1 MQFADLMKLF
11 REGQNEGRKRGYV
24 TQGACDA
31 EGVTAI
37 VRALRDEMQFHS
49 GMAWERL
56 NEILGDAG
64 EKVAEMP
71 DLPTRTVQLTG
82 VTKSR
87 RPDIQFEPATDAAP
101 AFYAGQDPKISLN
114 TDAAPAV
121 CEWRGSKD
129 GQLAYMGCTK
139 RLEWTYD
146 RRKCPSCGKSI
157 EFKEANH
164 G

>member
-121 CEWRGSKD
+121 CVWED
-129 GQLAYMGCTK
+129 GGMWMTTQCG
-139 RLEWTYD
+139 
-146 RRKCPSCGKSI
+146 RRFGYTASGLRVCPNCKAPI
-157 EFKEANH
+157 KFTEANH